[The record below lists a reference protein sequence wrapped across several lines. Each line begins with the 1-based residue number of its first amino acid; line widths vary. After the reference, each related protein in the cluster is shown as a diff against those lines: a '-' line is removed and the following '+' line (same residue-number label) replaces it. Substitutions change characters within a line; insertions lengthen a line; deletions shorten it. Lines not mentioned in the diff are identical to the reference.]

1 MRARSRPRRFSK
13 VWDHPANK
21 RKALFLSS
29 WNCSIARVGEGETDF
44 KILSAKPI
52 KGKDVSRRVVAS
64 ICVAVLAEDDVFVS
78 MHDFYAPMAAIGGQ
92 QRFGRCLAIRKTGN
106 QIDDFRLGLLPLAVL
121 LALPKARDAADVF
134 HARPI
139 VLDAG
144 GVCWKHVDR
153 TPFDAPMCLL
163 DNALKRDEGEKPAR

>member
-1 MRARSRPRRFSK
+1 VCAARRFSK
-13 VWDHPANK
+13 VWAHAANK

-44 KILSAKPI
+44 QYFEREAN
-52 KGKDVSRRVVAS
+52 KGKDVSRRFVAS
-64 ICVAVLAEDDVFVS
+64 ICVAVLSEDDVLVS
-78 MHDFYAPMAAIGGQ
+78 MHDLYAPMAAMADKSASGEASP
-92 QRFGRCLAIRKTGN
+92 FGKRRSDN
-106 QIDDFRLGLLPLAVL
+106 DFLLGLVPLAVL
-121 LALPKARDAADVF
+121 LTLPKARDAADVF

-153 TPFDAPMCLL
+153 TPFDAPMRLL
-163 DNALKRDEGEKPAR
+163 IAALKRDEGEKPAR